1 MRRVVLASLVAIAT
15 VQVAY
20 SQEAKSDQ
28 EAYLQY
34 EMLKVDPWGPF
45 VLNLLLPFGIGSH
58 VQGDTT
64 GGSVVT
70 VGHLA
75 GALGILLA
83 YGTEL
88 DPSGAVGTAAIG
100 VSIVASLAAIVMP
113 FTYANA
119 ANEKLRQDLGLSV
132 TGVPWDE
139 RGITVTLAAKLE

>member
-20 SQEAKSDQ
+20 SQEAGSDQ
-28 EAYLQY
+28 AFLQY
-34 EMLKVDPWGPF
+34 EMRKVDPWGPF
-45 VLNLLLPFGIGSH
+45 VLNLLLPFGLGSH

-64 GGSVVT
+64 GGMVVT

-83 YGTEL
+83 YGTGL

-100 VSIVASLAAIVMP
+100 VSVAASLVGLVLP

-132 TGVPWDE
+132 SGISWAE
-139 RGITVTLAAKLE
+139 RGITLTLATKLE